1 MMVAVRSSCLG
12 GGVSSTTISMNCG
25 NMLGVSI
32 SIGAGVSSILQL
44 LGATAA
50 GSSIMTVDGTPLGT
64 IKIVSDSEL
73 NLF

>member
-50 GSSIMTVDGTPLGT
+50 GSSIDGTPLGT